1 MIQQVF
7 ARRKAY
13 FLAYYRGAN
22 FDERPIRTADIGN
35 GLTPQWWQ
43 IESEQAISEHSDAQR
58 KQHKAA
64 VKAGYF
70 PQRQFDVDGH

>member
-13 FLAYYRGAN
+13 FLACYRGAN

-35 GLTPQWWQ
+35 GLTTRQSYTL
-43 IESEQAISEHSDAQR
+43 EFKDL
-58 KQHKAA
+58 AA
-64 VKAGYF
+64 KRVKAG
-70 PQRQFDVDGH
+70 